1 MGRSPTGSRMCGR
14 VWHMCEE
21 ETPTLILRNN
31 YYSMYNE
38 MPAKNF
44 TSFTQ
49 KLVGSGMFIKKG
61 WVNIKTGVRYET
73 KNEGERRDTYLILE
87 RKPMEQIIE
96 PYITNTNTIRK
107 MRKLPKFVRDEIEK
121 KRGELNE

>member
-1 MGRSPTGSRMCGR
+1 
-14 VWHMCEE
+14 
-21 ETPTLILRNN
+21 
-31 YYSMYNE
+31 

-61 WVNIKTGVRYET
+61 WINIKTGVRYTT

-121 KRGELNE
+121 RRGELND

>member
-1 MGRSPTGSRMCGR
+1 
-14 VWHMCEE
+14 MCEE

-49 KLVGSGMFIKKG
+49 KLVGSGMFVKRG
-61 WVNIKTGVRYET
+61 WVNIKTGERYTT
-73 KNEGERRDTYLILE
+73 KYEGERRDTYLVLE
-87 RKPMEQIIE
+87 RKPMEQIIKPLE
-96 PYITNTNTIRK
+96 KCVNYQSLSV
-107 MRKLPKFVRDEIEK
+107 MKL
-121 KRGELNE
+121 KREEVN